1 LFKTRNYAKVVNLA
15 EHQLYRVKGID
26 LLEINTSLLNR
37 IQETYNAFNYIIN
50 KGYDKWLITFSG
62 GKDSTLTLILAIEYA
77 LKNRDCVKS
86 IDIVYSDTLIEISSI
101 HQFAMDF
108 LKYINESDRISDLP
122 ITTHIVT
129 PKIEDRFWVKVLG
142 NGYPP
147 PHQKFRW
154 CTRRLKIEPC
164 NEILKEII
172 VPNETAVLT
181 GVRFGESNSRNQR
194 LNASCARGGECGQG
208 LWFERSN
215 KLNIGYLAP
224 IINWPLCDVWDYL
237 CGFAP
242 IYEYPTHTLKSV
254 YNGHDTRFGCWMC
267 TVVRQDKA
275 MARTIEQYKWSHLK
289 PLYEF
294 RNYLWESTR
303 LKETRVLNKNGHI
316 GKLKIKVRKELLKKL
331 LTIEASTK
339 VKIINER
346 EIGYIKKLWTKE
358 IK

>member
-1 LFKTRNYAKVVNLA
+1 MLNLA
-15 EHQLYRVKGID
+15 EHKICRVKEIG
-26 LLEINTSLLNR
+26 LLEIDASLFDR
-37 IQETYNAFNYIIN
+37 VQETYKSFDYVID

-77 LKNRDCVKS
+77 LMNRDRVKT
-86 IDIVYSDTLIEISSI
+86 IDIVYSDTLLEIPSI

-108 LKYINESDRISDLP
+108 LKYINKSERISSLP
-122 ITTHIVT
+122 IKTHIVT
-129 PKIEDRFWVKVLG
+129 PKLDERFWVKVLG
-142 NGYPP
+142 KGYPP

-154 CTRRLKIEPC
+154 CTRRIKIEPC
-164 NEILKEII
+164 NEILKRII
-172 VPNETAVLT
+172 VQNKTTVLT

-194 LNASCARGGECGQG
+194 LNASCYRGGECGQG
-208 LWFERSN
+208 LWFEKSN

-237 CGFAP
+237 CGFASRND
-242 IYEYPTHTLKSV
+242 YPTRALMSV
-254 YNGHDTRFGCWMC
+254 YNGHDTRFGCWIC

-275 MARTIEQYKWSHLK
+275 MARTIEQDKWSHLK

-303 LKETRVLNKNGHI
+303 SKETRVLHKNGTI
-316 GKLKIKVRKELLKKL
+316 VKLNIKVRKGLLEELLM
-331 LTIEASTK
+331 IENSTK
-339 VKIINER
+339 VKLISET
-346 EIGYIKKLWTKE
+346 EISYIKELWAKE